1 MRKLTTVISLVLM
14 IVLGLVASVARPEP
28 ARAVAGDN
36 LVLVWNDQTLT
47 SIKELAP
54 KPTVAARALAMVH
67 TAIYDAWAAYDT
79 VAVPTLAN
87 SNGRRPSAERTLA
100 NKNQAVSFAAYRV
113 LVNLFPAKEAD
124 PRSDFTDVMTS
135 LNYDPTDTSTDPVT
149 PAGVGNAAAAAV
161 LASRAG
167 DGSNQANGYVDSCK
181 PACYEAVNSWDQ
193 VNNPDQW
200 QPLCVPLPAPGTPC
214 PAPQSFV
221 TPHWRNVTPFALT
234 SASQFR
240 PDHGPAVTVLKGKP
254 SDAFRKEV
262 DQQLTFSAGLTDTQK
277 VIAQYWEDPPGSVT
291 PPGHWNLF
299 AQWVSRRDHHTLDDD
314 AKVFM
319 ALNNALLDAS
329 ITAWDAK
336 RQWNSVRP
344 ITAVRW
350 LKQGQLIQAWGGP
363 YQGTKTIRGE
373 DWLPYQRANFVTPS
387 FPEYLSGHSTFSAAA
402 AMLLKSAI
410 GSDTFGMSVTIPAG
424 SSTVEPRTD
433 TQAGVPAAPVTLSWK
448 SFTAAADQAGIS
460 REYGGI
466 HFNDGDFEARQAGED
481 VGLLVWS
488 KAKSYFNGKAIPKT

>member
-1 MRKLTTVISLVLM
+1 MGKLATVISLVLM
-14 IVLGLVASVARPEP
+14 LVLGLVASVGRPEP
-28 ARAVAGDN
+28 ARAETGDN
-36 LVLVWNDQTLT
+36 LVLVWNDQTLA
-47 SIKELAP
+47 SIRELVGR
-54 KPTVAARALAMVH
+54 PTVAARALAIVH

-87 SNGRRPSAERTLA
+87 GNSRQPSAERTLD
-100 NKNQAVSFAAYRV
+100 NKNKAVSFAAYRT

-124 PRSDFTDVMTS
+124 PRHDFTNFLTS
-135 LNYDPTDTSTDPVT
+135 LGYDPTDTST
-149 PAGVGNAAAAAV
+149 PAQVGNTAAAAV
-161 LASRAG
+161 LAFRAN
-167 DGSNQANGYVDSCK
+167 DGSNQANGYADTSGYV
-181 PACYEAVNSWDQ
+181 PVNSWDQ
-193 VNNPDQW
+193 ITEPDQW
-200 QPLCVPLPAPGTPC
+200 QPLCVPFPAPGTPC
-214 PAPQSFV
+214 PAQQNFA

-262 DQQLTFSAGLTDTQK
+262 DQQLKYSAELTDTRK
-277 VIAQYWEDPPGSVT
+277 VIAEYWEDPPGSVT
-291 PPGHWNLF
+291 PPGHWNVF
-299 AQWVSRRDHHTLDDD
+299 AQWVSRRDRHSLDED
-314 AKVFM
+314 AKVFF
-319 ALNNALLDAS
+319 ALNNGLLDAS
-329 ITAWDAK
+329 ITAWDSK

-350 LKQGQLIQAWGGP
+350 LKKDQPIQAWGGP
-363 YQGTKTIRGE
+363 YQGTKTILGQN
-373 DWLPYQRANFVTPS
+373 WVPYQRANFVTPS

-402 AMLLKSAI
+402 AMVLKSAI
-410 GSDTFGMSVTIPAG
+410 GTDTFGMSVTIPAG
-424 SSTVEPRTD
+424 SSRIEPKTD
-433 TQAGVPAAPVTLSWK
+433 TQPGVPAQPITLSWK

-488 KAKSYFNGKAIPKT
+488 KAKSYFNGKAVPKT

>member
-1 MRKLTTVISLVLM
+1 MRKLTTVIGLVL
-14 IVLGLVASVARPEP
+14 ILILGLVATVGRPEP
-28 ARAVAGDN
+28 ARAADGDN
-36 LVLVWNDQTLT
+36 LVLIWNQATLR
-47 SIKELAP
+47 SIRELPPA
-54 KPTVAARALAMVH
+54 PTVAARDLAIVH
-67 TAIYDAWAAYDT
+67 TAIYDAWAAYDPL
-79 VAVPTLAN
+79 AVGTRLGAKLRQPQ
-87 SNGRRPSAERTLA
+87 AERTQA
-100 NKNQAVSFAAYRV
+100 NKNKAISFAAYLA
-113 LVNLFPAKEAD
+113 LVDLFPSRQEIFAQQM
-124 PRSDFTDVMTS
+124 TDLGYVTDGS
-135 LNYDPTDTSTDPVT
+135 DTSSAATVGT
-149 PAGVGNAAAAAV
+149 VAGQAV
-161 LASRAG
+161 LDFRHT
-167 DGSNQANGYVDSCK
+167 DGANQLNGYADTSGYT
-181 PACYEAVNSWDQ
+181 PVNSWDQ

-200 QPLCVPLPAPGTPC
+200 QPLCVPLPPPGTTEC
-214 PAPQSFV
+214 AAQQKFV

-234 SASQFR
+234 SAAQFR

-262 DQQLTFSAGLTDTQK
+262 DQQLQFSAGLTDLQK
-277 VIAQYWEDPPGSVT
+277 VIALYWEDPPGSET

-299 AQWVSRRDHHTLDDD
+299 AQWVSRRDHHTLDED

-319 ALNNALLDAS
+319 ALNYALLDAG

-350 LKQGQLIQAWGGP
+350 LEKGQLVQAWGGP

-402 AMLLKSAI
+402 AMLLKSAT
-410 GSDTFGMSVTIPAG
+410 GSDTFGMPVTIPAG

-433 TQAGVPAAPVTLSWK
+433 SQPGVPAAPVTVSWK

-481 VGLLVWS
+481 IGLQAWS
-488 KAKSYFNGKAIPKT
+488 KAKTYFNGKAIAKT

>member
-1 MRKLTTVISLVLM
+1 MRKLTTALGLVL
-14 IVLGLVASVARPEP
+14 ILVLGLVVTVGRPQP
-28 ARAVAGDN
+28 ARAADGDN
-36 LVLVWNDQTLT
+36 LVLVWNDQTLEA
-47 SIKELAP
+47 IRKLPPA
-54 KPTVAARALAMVH
+54 PTVAARALAIMH
-67 TAIYDAWAAYDT
+67 TAIYDAWAAYDPL
-79 VAVPTLAN
+79 AVGTRLGAQLRQPQ
-87 SNGRRPSAERTLA
+87 AERTQA
-100 NKNQAVSFAAYRV
+100 NKDKAVSFAAYLA
-113 LVNLFPAKEAD
+113 LVDLFPARQAV
-124 PRSDFTDVMTS
+124 FAQQMTDLGYVTDGS
-135 LNYDPTDTSTDPVT
+135 DTSSAATVGT
-149 PAGVGNAAAAAV
+149 VAGQAV
-161 LASRAG
+161 VDFRHT
-167 DGSNQANGYVDSCK
+167 DGSNQLNGYADTSGYS
-181 PACYEAVNSWDQ
+181 PVNTWDQ
-193 VNNPDQW
+193 VLSPDHW
-200 QPLCVPLPAPGTPC
+200 QPLCVPLPAPGTTDC
-214 PAPQSFV
+214 PAQQKFA

-254 SDAFRKEV
+254 SDAFVKEV
-262 DQQLTFSAGLTDTQK
+262 DQQLKFSAGLTDTQK
-277 VIAQYWEDPPGSVT
+277 VIAQYWEDPPGSET

-299 AQWVSRRDHHTLDDD
+299 AQWVSRRDHHSLDED

-350 LKQGQLIQAWGGP
+350 LKKGQLIQAWAGP

-402 AMLLKSAI
+402 ALLLKSAI

-424 SSTVEPRTD
+424 SSTIEPRTD
-433 TQAGVPAAPVTLSWK
+433 TQPGVPAAPVTLSWK

-488 KAKSYFNGKAIPKT
+488 KAKSYFNGKAIPKA